1 MENNMTWPTKK
12 LDFNAKDKL
21 INLSGVCFWYWN
33 TFYSFLES
41 CGIPSTVY
49 RQFGKDGGKYQL
61 MRSILELLERQQ
73 RYDIIKNITTQFYN
87 LTPTE
92 DGIDKEKA
100 NRLLDDFRRTL
111 GTSLLNEEVDKKEI
125 ERKVEEQKKISEER
139 VLGKQKLQYIKDAFL
154 KLKALDDKQKRGF
167 EIESLF
173 FDLLELEE
181 FEIHRPYR
189 VIGEQLDGHF
199 KYEKFDYIVEIKW
212 TDKVSSQSDLSIF
225 DGKIRGKGQSTR
237 GFFLSINGFDKNAI
251 SKFSGDEPRIILM
264 DGRDFY
270 LILEEMTTFY
280 DLMKLKTD
288 FLARKGNIYV
298 NYGESI

>member
-1 MENNMTWPTKK
+1 MQPNWQTKK

-21 INLSGVCFWYWN
+21 INLAGVCFWYWN

-41 CGIPSTVY
+41 CGIRSSLY
-49 RQFGKDGGKYQL
+49 LQFGKDGGKYQL

-73 RYDIIKNITTQFYN
+73 RYDIIKNIATQFYN

-92 DGIDKEKA
+92 DGIDKGKA
-100 NRLLDDFRRTL
+100 NRLLEDFRRTI
-111 GTSLLNEEVDKKEI
+111 GKSLIDEEVDKKEV
-125 ERKVEEQKKISEER
+125 ERKVEEQKRIVEEKA
-139 VLGKQKLQYIKDAFL
+139 LLKQKLHHIKETFL
-154 KLKALDDKQKRGF
+154 KLRILDDKQKRGF
-167 EIESLF
+167 AMETLF

-189 VIGEQLDGHF
+189 TNGEQLDGHF

-212 TDKVSSQSDLSIF
+212 TDGSANQSDLSTF

-237 GFFLSINGFDKNAI
+237 GFFLSVNGFDTNAI
-251 SKFSGDEPRIILM
+251 SKFSGDAPRIILM

-288 FLARKGNIYV
+288 FLARKGLIYV
-298 NYGESI
+298 NYGTQV